1 MTFKELKNNSFFK
14 VATNFYVII
23 ITFFVLWMFF
33 WDENSFLVHREF
45 NQELEKLESQKKYYK
60 EQINKDNAIIS
71 DLKDLDKLEKFAR
84 EEYHM
89 KKNNEDI
96 FLIEYDTLK

>member
-1 MTFKELKNNSFFK
+1 MTLKQLKNNRYFK
-14 VATNFYVII
+14 VFTNFYIIVI
-23 ITFFVLWMFF
+23 TVFVLWMLF
-33 WDENSFLVHREF
+33 WDENSYLVHREF
-45 NQELEKLESQKKYYK
+45 NQELDKLKSQKKYYL
-60 EQINKDNAIIS
+60 EQIDKDNTIIT

-89 KKNNEDI
+89 KKVNEDI